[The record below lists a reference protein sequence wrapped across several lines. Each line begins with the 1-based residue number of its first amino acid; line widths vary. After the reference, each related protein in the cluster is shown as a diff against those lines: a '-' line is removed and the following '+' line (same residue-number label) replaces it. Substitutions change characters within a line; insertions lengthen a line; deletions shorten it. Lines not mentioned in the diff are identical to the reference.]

1 MLWNPLEIARLSK
14 SCRQKTISEKR
25 KCLVLWCVYSYRCP
39 YCCKEERCVVLLG
52 RGGCWCRLFGTAD
65 CCQKT
70 RSTETGTYEN
80 IFLPPLNFSV
90 PSERGVRR
98 RVWKHF
104 CAGSMFLG
112 PLRTRSTETGT
123 YENIFLSSQI
133 FSVPSECGVRRQ
145 VCMKAFFC
153 RLKFSRSP
161 PNAEYGDRYVWKH
174 FCAGSMFLGPLRTR
188 STEAGTYENIFLSS
202 QIFSVPSECGVR
214 RQVRM
219 KTFLCRLYVSQSL
232 TNAEYGGRYIWTH
245 FSVVSNFLGPLR
257 MRSTETG
264 TYENSFVPALMF
276 LGPLRFSSSAFLS
289 LQFLWIIPIVFYFC
303 FCFPVFWFIFVA
315 CTCYLVE
322 MSSAVPVRLPS
333 QTVVC

>member
-123 YENIFLSSQI
+123 YEN
-133 FSVPSECGVRRQ
+133 
-145 VCMKAFFC
+145 
-153 RLKFSRSP
+153 
-161 PNAEYGDRYVWKH
+161 
-174 FCAGSMFLGPLRTR
+174 
-188 STEAGTYENIFLSS
+188 
-202 QIFSVPSECGVR
+202 
-214 RQVRM
+214 
-219 KTFLCRLYVSQSL
+219 
-232 TNAEYGGRYIWTH
+232 
-245 FSVVSNFLGPLR
+245 
-257 MRSTETG
+257 
-264 TYENSFVPALMF
+264 SFVPALMF